1 MQERRKYILITCLTN
16 WRQIKQNTAIYEN
29 EEYQRLVFTSTIN
42 LLFYLFFSQ
51 PVVFIEYA
59 AHISKKKKTKQQE
72 QLTNKRK

>member
-1 MQERRKYILITCLTN
+1 MQERRKYILITSLTN

-29 EEYQRLVFTSTIN
+29 EEYQRLVFTSNIN

-59 AHISKKKKTKQQE
+59 AHISKEEKQ
-72 QLTNKRK
+72 NSKDN

>member
-1 MQERRKYILITCLTN
+1 MQERGKYILITCLTN

-29 EEYQRLVFTSTIN
+29 KEYQRLVFTSNIN

-59 AHISKKKKTKQQE
+59 AHISKEEKQ
-72 QLTNKRK
+72 NSKDN